1 MSRVSVLR
9 FRPLT
14 RADLPD
20 VVRWQRSAVARPWFH
35 GGLTLEQAEER
46 YGPRI
51 DGRHLARMF
60 VALLDDR
67 PIGYAQV
74 YAVEPPPTEPGR
86 EPPAEPVGID
96 YVVGEDD
103 LVGRGIGTAMIGAFI
118 RQVVLSLHPGATH
131 VVARPD
137 HRNHRSIRALEKNGF
152 VQGLWVDTLPR
163 PGEPPATEIVCT
175 LDLRADYADAVTN
188 TSETREIKVSV
199 IGAAGRMGSEVCR
212 AVEAADGLRL
222 VGRFDHE
229 DTLGDL
235 AGADVVVEF
244 SVPDASPGNVA
255 HCVERGIHVVVGT
268 TGWDDAK
275 LDVLRGRLDAAP
287 PSSSGAPVGV
297 LIAPNFAIGAIL
309 MMSFAARAAR
319 FYESVEIIE
328 LHHPDKVDA
337 PSGTAART
345 ARLVGDA
352 RAEAGLGDVPDATT
366 HDPDGARGARVDG
379 IPVHSVRL
387 RGLVA
392 HQEVLLGNPGELL
405 TIRHDSF
412 DRTSFMPGVI
422 EGVRRV
428 ADHPGLTVGLEHYL
442 GID

>member
-1 MSRVSVLR
+1 MALHDFT
-9 FRPLT
+9 FRPLE

-20 VVRWQRSAVARPWFH
+20 VIRWQGSDAARPWFH

-51 DGRHLARMF
+51 DGTHPARMF
-60 VALLDDR
+60 VALLEGR
-67 PIGYAQV
+67 AVGYAQA
-74 YAVEPPPTEPGR
+74 YAAEPPPVPPGSDV
-86 EPPAEPVGID
+86 PAEAVGID
-96 YVVGEDD
+96 YVLGEDD
-103 LVGRGIGTAMIGAFI
+103 LLGRGIGTAMIGAFVE
-118 RQVVLSLHPGATH
+118 QVVRRLHPRATH
-131 VVARPD
+131 VVAMPD
-137 HRNHRSIRALEKNGF
+137 HRNHRSIRALEKTGF
-152 VQGLWVDTLPR
+152 VQGLWVDSLPR
-163 PGEPPATEIVCT
+163 PGEPPVTDIVCT
-175 LDLRADYADAVTN
+175 LDLRAGYAGAVT
-188 TSETREIKVSV
+188 TTGETNEMKVSV

-229 DTLGDL
+229 DDLGDL
-235 AGADVVVEF
+235 GGADVVVEF
-244 SVPDASPGNVA
+244 SVPDASPANVA
-255 HCVERGIHVVVGT
+255 HCVERGVHVVVGT
-268 TGWDDAK
+268 TGWDELK
-275 LDVLRGRLDAAP
+275 LERLRGQLDAAP
-287 PSSSGAPVGV
+287 PSSTGSPVGV

-309 MMSFAARAAR
+309 MMSFAAKAAR

-328 LHHPDKVDA
+328 LHHPNKVDA

-345 ARLVGDA
+345 AHLVGEA
-352 RAEAGLGDVPDATT
+352 RAAAGLGEVPDATT
-366 HDPDGARGARVDG
+366 HDPDGARGARVGG

-392 HQEVLLGNPGELL
+392 HQEVLLGGVGEML

-412 DRTSFMPGVI
+412 DRASFMPGVI